1 MGRPAQLPS
10 PPDASTKEP
19 FSCSKPTCEL
29 SQPRPGGETLSREET
44 HQPTWEGI
52 TGGGWRGAWEGITG
66 QGATR
71 HLERRE
77 RAPEEA
83 PGDWV
88 RGAPPGQALGARAA
102 CKQMASRLRKPLPAC
117 RCSPRELRSRKQQ
130 LLNLTETLP
139 IEITQDPGDS

>member
-1 MGRPAQLPS
+1 MGGNHGAGSHQAP
-10 PPDASTKEP
+10 
-19 FSCSKPTCEL
+19 
-29 SQPRPGGETLSREET
+29 GET
-44 HQPTWEGI
+44 G
-52 TGGGWRGAWEGITG
+52 
-66 QGATR
+66 
-71 HLERRE
+71 

-117 RCSPRELRSRKQQ
+117 RCSPRELRFRKQQ